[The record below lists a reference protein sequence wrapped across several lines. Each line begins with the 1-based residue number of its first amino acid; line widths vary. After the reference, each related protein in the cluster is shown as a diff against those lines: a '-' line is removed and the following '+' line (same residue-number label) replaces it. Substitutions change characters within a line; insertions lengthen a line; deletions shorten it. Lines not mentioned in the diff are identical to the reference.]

1 MKSYL
6 RRHPSGWWDAAV
18 KLQSHRPGIV
28 PAIGLRAGPCRTHV
42 EAD

>member
-6 RRHPSGWWDAAV
+6 RRHPSGWWGAAV
-18 KLQSHRPGIV
+18 NQQFHRPVIV
-28 PAIGLRAGPCRTHV
+28 PAIGLHTGSCRTHV